1 MKLYATA
8 ASLLVLATNVA
19 AFAPSAPKPR
29 GEGLFLLL
37 SKHASVGGLT
47 K

>member
-8 ASLLVLATNVA
+8 ASLVLVLATNVA

-37 SKHASVGGLT
+37 SKHASVG
-47 K
+47 